1 MTFPQR
7 LARCAALVES
17 RLEELLSDGEI
28 GGISRRLADAMRY
41 AALGGGK
48 RLRPFLVIES
58 ARVCGLADEQAVDAA
73 CAVELVHCYSLVHDD
88 LPAMDDDALRRGRP
102 TVHIRFD
109 EATAI
114 LAGDALLTL
123 AFEILARPETHTHPE
138 VRAELVVGLARAAG
152 AAGMVGGQ
160 SLDLEA
166 ERQPAA
172 ESQRIEYVRAIQE
185 NKTGALIAF
194 AAQAGAV
201 LARTGEQERRAL
213 TAYGQA
219 LGAAF
224 QIADDLLDIEGSA
237 AVVGKAT
244 GKDAASGKATFV
256 AALGLDGARR
266 RLSELEDDAIRAL
279 APLGEEA
286 SMLKAAV
293 AFVAHRSR

>member
-17 RLEELLSDGEI
+17 RLEALLSDREVGFV
-28 GGISRRLADAMRY
+28 SRRLADAMRY

-58 ARVCGLADEQAVDAA
+58 ARVCGLSDEQAVDAA

-123 AFEILARPETHTHPE
+123 AFEVLARPETHPAAE

-172 ESQRIEYVRAIQE
+172 ESLRIERVRAIQE

-194 AAQAGAV
+194 AAKAGAV
-201 LARTGEQERRAL
+201 LARAGEQERRAL

-237 AVVGKAT
+237 AVAGKAT
-244 GKDAASGKATFV
+244 GKDAAAGKATFV

-266 RLSELEDDAIRAL
+266 RLSELEEEAIRAL
-279 APLGEEA
+279 DPLGAEA
-286 SMLKAAV
+286 GILKAAV
-293 AFVAHRSR
+293 AFAARRSR

>member
-17 RLEELLSDGEI
+17 RLEELLSDPAA
-28 GGISRRLADAMRY
+28 GGVSRRLAEAMRY

-58 ARVCGLADEQAVDAA
+58 ARVCGLSDEQAVDAA

-123 AFEILARPETHTHPE
+123 AFEVLARPETHPDAE
-138 VRAELVVGLARAAG
+138 VRAELVAGLARAAG

-166 ERQPAA
+166 ERRPAA
-172 ESQRIEYVRAIQE
+172 ESLRIEYVRAIQE
-185 NKTGALIAF
+185 NKTGALITF

-244 GKDAASGKATFV
+244 GKDAAAGKATFV

-266 RLSELEDDAIRAL
+266 RLSELEEDAIRAL

-293 AFVAHRSR
+293 AFVARRSR